1 MRKGGKYVNYSETMF
16 RCLEKQ
22 SRMSGRHKTI
32 DNNRKQW
39 KREHTMV
46 ELY

>member
-1 MRKGGKYVNYSETMF
+1 MNYSEIMF

-22 SRMSGRHKTI
+22 SKMAGRHIEI
-32 DNNRKQW
+32 DNNRKQL
-39 KREHTMV
+39 KKEQAMV